1 MRRSYPQI
9 TLILALTLSLF
20 TASFAQT
27 AQPAKRK
34 KLKDFGSSV
43 KRLKWDPNKNA
54 TTELPAPG
62 AKANA
67 DDDDVIRVDTSLV
80 TCELLVVD
88 QHGKSVTGLTT
99 EDFSI
104 AEDETP
110 QTVGHF
116 LLGDNI
122 SVPRTIVL
130 IIDYSG
136 SQKPYLK
143 NSVTA
148 AKVLVDKLG
157 PKDMM
162 AIVTDDVELIHDF
175 TSDKNKLKKKLD
187 WLERQT
193 EANFVTLGPFSL
205 SRPQFGRSKQYS
217 ALLATLNEAF
227 EETDVR
233 PIIIFQTDGD
243 EALSLRNPVVEVTL
257 PEGLEGEDLQR
268 AQRNIEFH
276 KQMLSKSMSEFS
288 FDDLY
293 RAVERSRAT
302 VYTVIPGLKLL
313 GFTPQQQ
320 FEMSWTEFQQKQF
333 ELLGQVPADRRRT
346 LEERWKK
353 QMQSYETITL
363 KARVERTAKMQSA
376 LAGVAPLTG
385 GWTEFLQKPEE
396 ADAIYSRI
404 FSDINQRYIVGYY
417 PTNKERDG
425 KRRKIDFAVKG
436 HPEYQIYGRRSYFA
450 PNQ

>member
-1 MRRSYPQI
+1 MRRFYPQI
-9 TLILALTLSLF
+9 TLILVLTLSLF
-20 TASFAQT
+20 TASLAQT

-43 KRLKWDPNKNA
+43 KRLKWDPGKNA
-54 TTELPAPG
+54 ATQLPAPG

-88 QHGKSVTGLTT
+88 QHGKSVTGLTG

-104 AEDETP
+104 AEDDTS

-143 NSVTA
+143 TSVTA

-193 EANFVTLGPFSL
+193 EGDFLALGPFSM
-205 SRPQFGRSKQYS
+205 SRPQLGRSKQYS
-217 ALLATLNEAF
+217 ALMATLNEAF

-243 EALSLRNPVVEVTL
+243 EALSMRNPIVEITV
-257 PEGLEGEDLQR
+257 PEGLEGEDLAR
-268 AQRNIEFH
+268 AQRAVEFH
-276 KQMLSKSMSEFS
+276 RQSLVKNMSEFS
-288 FDDLY
+288 LDDLY
-293 RAVERSRAT
+293 RTVERSRAT
-302 VYTVIPGLKLL
+302 VYTVIPGLKLQGL
-313 GFTPQQQ
+313 TPQQQ
-320 FEMSWTEFQQKQF
+320 FEMTWVEYRQTQT
-333 ELLGQVPADRRRT
+333 ELLGQLPADRRRT

-353 QMQSYETITL
+353 QMQNYEIINM
-363 KARVERTAKMQSA
+363 KARIERTAKMQSA

-396 ADAIYSRI
+396 ANAIYSRI

-450 PNQ
+450 PSQ

>member
-1 MRRSYPQI
+1 MRTSYPQI

-20 TASFAQT
+20 TASLAQT

-34 KLKDFGSSV
+34 KLKDFGSSI

-54 TTELPAPG
+54 ATELPAPG

-88 QHGKSVTGLTT
+88 QHGKSVAGLTA

-104 AEDETP
+104 AEDDTP

-116 LLGDNI
+116 LLGDNV

-143 NSVTA
+143 NSVAA
-148 AKVLVDKLG
+148 AKVLVNKLG
-157 PKDMM
+157 PRDMM

-175 TSDKNKLKKKLD
+175 TSDKSKLKKKLD
-187 WLERQT
+187 WLEKQT
-193 EANFVTLGPFSL
+193 EGDFLALGPFSL

-217 ALLATLNEAF
+217 ALMATLNEAF

-257 PEGLEGEDLQR
+257 PEGLEGEDLER
-268 AQRNIEFH
+268 ARRSIEFH
-276 KQMLSKSMSEFS
+276 KQSLAKNMSEFS
-288 FDDLY
+288 LDDLY
-293 RAVERSRAT
+293 RTVERSRAT

-320 FEMSWTEFQQKQF
+320 FEMSWVESQQKQL
-333 ELLGQVPADRRRT
+333 ELLGQLPADRRRT
-346 LEERWKK
+346 LEERWKR
-353 QMQSYETITL
+353 QMQNYEMINM

-404 FSDINQRYIVGYY
+404 FSDINQRTSSAIIQRIKSVMGSE
-417 PTNKERDG
+417 ERS
-425 KRRKIDFAVKG
+425 I
-436 HPEYQIYGRRSYFA
+436 SW
-450 PNQ
+450 